1 METRNLRFATQPI
14 FRNLVDQLS
23 HFALSKINHAIIKCK
38 RATHDNPLRPCSRI
52 MVDSMGL
59 PCTHAIQQMGNKPL
73 SMEHVNSFWRVSG
86 NNVPSIAPVP
96 VNNIAA
102 MLTAINNQ
110 FQKSSGP
117 HQKVFCEQLEKI
129 QSTLSQSIAPPTRQA
144 TRGRPPGALVSTN
157 PKSHKKRPNCI

>member
-1 METRNLRFATQPI
+1 M
-14 FRNLVDQLS
+14 
-23 HFALSKINHAIIKCK
+23 
-38 RATHDNPLRPCSRI
+38 ATHDNPLRPCSRI

-110 FQKSSGP
+110 FQKASGP

-144 TRGRPPGALVSTN
+144 TRGRPSGALVRTN